1 MLSKEVDMQ
10 DTNAIYDIAVVG
22 AGINGVGIA
31 NDAVGRGLNVFV
43 CEKDD
48 LASHTSS
55 ASSKLIHG
63 GLRYLEQKEF
73 RLVREALLERE
84 VLLKK
89 APHLI
94 HPMRFIMPH
103 QPYLRPAWLIR
114 SGLFIYDYLAKRE
127 TLEGSELIYF
137 NADSPLKETISRG
150 FEYSDCTVDDARLVV
165 VNALQAHEL
174 GAQIRT
180 QTRCVSATQQEGVWC
195 LTLEHQKQQYQIKA
209 RVLVNATG
217 AWVTDFIQ
225 QQLLQTPKAGIRLVQ
240 GSHIVVKRLYPEHH
254 AFILQNDD
262 QRIVFVIP
270 YLDEYSLIGT
280 TDLEFEGDPNHVQ
293 ITEQETA
300 YLIDVIN
307 DHFKLQL
314 QLDDVISTYAGV
326 RALYDDES
334 AQASKITR
342 DYVLALSNEGEHE
355 APLLTVYGGKLT
367 TYRKLAEAA
376 LSQLKRYFP
385 QMKAEWTLQ
394 AKLPG
399 AEDFDSV
406 ELLRTELMQS
416 IQGLDLHTA
425 QRWAKTYGCRVW
437 QMLDEK
443 KTMQDLGQSF
453 GYGLYQQEVD
463 YLYRV
468 EWARHSQDILWRR
481 TKLGMKLN
489 IAEVRSLDMYLHDLH
504 QRRVQGDAA

>member
-1 MLSKEVDMQ
+1 
-10 DTNAIYDIAVVG
+10 
-22 AGINGVGIA
+22 
-31 NDAVGRGLNVFV
+31 
-43 CEKDD
+43 
-48 LASHTSS
+48 
-55 ASSKLIHG
+55 
-63 GLRYLEQKEF
+63 EQKEF

-103 QPYLRPAWLIR
+103 LPYLRPAWLIR

-127 TLEGSELIYF
+127 TLEGSELVHF
-137 NADSPLKETISRG
+137 NVDSPLKDTIKRG

-165 VNALQAHEL
+165 VNAIQAHEL

-180 QTRCVSATQQEGVWC
+180 QTRCISAVQQEGVWC
-195 LTLEHQKQQYQIKA
+195 LTLEHQKQHYQIKA
-209 RVLVNATG
+209 RTLVNATG

-225 QQLLQTPKAGIRLVQ
+225 QQLFQTPKAGIRLVQ
-240 GSHIVVKRLYPEHH
+240 GSHIIVKRLYPEPH

-280 TDLEFEGDPNHVQ
+280 TDVEFEGDANYVH

-314 QLDDVISTYAGV
+314 QPEDVISSFAGV
-326 RALYDDES
+326 RALYDDAS
-334 AQASKITR
+334 SQASKVTR
-342 DYVLALSNEGEHE
+342 DYVLAMSKPVADE
-355 APLLTVYGGKLT
+355 APLLSVYGGKLT

-376 LSQLKRYFP
+376 LLQLKRYFP
-385 QMKAEWTLQ
+385 HMKAEWTAE

-399 AEDFDSV
+399 AEGFSSV
-406 ELLRTELMQS
+406 EVLCAELMHE
-416 IQGLDLHTA
+416 IKGL
-425 QRWAKTYGCRVW
+425 
-437 QMLDEK
+437 E
-443 KTMQDLGQSF
+443 
-453 GYGLYQQEVD
+453 
-463 YLYRV
+463 
-468 EWARHSQDILWRR
+468 SQ
-481 TKLGMKLN
+481 T
-489 IAEVRSLDMYLHDLH
+489 
-504 QRRVQGDAA
+504 

>member
-1 MLSKEVDMQ
+1 MQ
-10 DTNAIYDIAVVG
+10 DTDAIYDIAVVG

-31 NDAVGRGLNVFV
+31 NDAVGRGLSVFV

-103 QPYLRPAWLIR
+103 LPYLRPAWLIR

-127 TLEGSELIYF
+127 TLEGSELVHF
-137 NADSPLKETISRG
+137 NVDSPLKDTIKRG
-150 FEYSDCTVDDARLVV
+150 FEYSDCIVDDARLVV
-165 VNALQAHEL
+165 VNAIQAHEL

-180 QTRCVSATQQEGVWC
+180 QTRCVSAVQQEGVWC
-195 LTLEHQKQQYQIKA
+195 LTLEHQKQHYQIKA
-209 RVLVNATG
+209 RSLVNATG

-225 QQLLQTPKAGIRLVQ
+225 QQLSQTPKAGIRLVQ
-240 GSHIVVKRLYPEHH
+240 GSHIIVKRLYPEPH

-280 TDLEFEGDPNHVQ
+280 TDVEFEGDANHVY

-314 QLDDVISTYAGV
+314 QQADVISSFAGV
-326 RALYDDES
+326 RALYDDAS
-334 AQASKITR
+334 AQASKVTR
-342 DYVLALSNEGEHE
+342 DYVLSMSKPVADE
-355 APLLTVYGGKLT
+355 APLLSVYGGKLT

-376 LSQLKRYFP
+376 LLQLKRYFP
-385 QMKAEWTLQ
+385 HMKAEWTAA

-399 AEDFDSV
+399 AEGFSSV
-406 ELLRTELMQS
+406 EVLCAELMHE
-416 IQGLDLHTA
+416 IKGLESQTA
-425 QRWAKTYGCRVW
+425 HRWANSYGSRVW
-437 QMLDEK
+437 HMLGENKDVQ
-443 KTMQDLGQSF
+443 TLGQSF
-453 GYGLYQQEVD
+453 GHGLYQQEVD
-463 YLYRV
+463 YVVKR
-468 EWARHSQDILWRR
+468 EWAISSEDILKRR
-481 TKLGMKLN
+481 TKLYLKFDALETQ
-489 IAEVRSLDMYLHDLH
+489 ALDIYLQDLH
-504 QRRVQGDAA
+504 LRRMQGDAA

>member
-1 MLSKEVDMQ
+1 MQ
-10 DTNAIYDIAVVG
+10 NTNAIYDIAVVG

-31 NDAVGRGLNVFV
+31 NDAVGRGLSVFV

-84 VLLKK
+84 ILLKK

-127 TLEGSELIYF
+127 TLQGSELIYF
-137 NADSPLKETISRG
+137 NADSPLKESISRG

-165 VNALQAHEL
+165 ANAIQAHEL

-180 QTRCVSATQQEGVWC
+180 QTRCVSAVQREGLWY

-209 RVLVNATG
+209 RALVNATG

-225 QQLLQTPKAGIRLVQ
+225 QQLAQTPKAGIRLVQ
-240 GSHIVVKRLYPEHH
+240 GSHIIVKRLYPEHH

-280 TDLEFEGDPNHVQ
+280 TDVEFVGDPNHVQ
-293 ITEQETA
+293 ITDEETA
-300 YLIDVIN
+300 YLVDVIN

-314 QLDDVISTYAGV
+314 QVEDVISTYAGV

-334 AQASKITR
+334 SQASKVTR
-342 DYVLALSNEGEHE
+342 DYILSLSDFVENE
-355 APLLTVYGGKLT
+355 APILSVYGGKLT

-376 LSQLKRYFP
+376 LLKLKRYFP
-385 QMKAEWTLQ
+385 QMKAEWT
-394 AKLPG
+394 ARTKLPG
-399 AEDFDSV
+399 AEDFVSV
-406 ELLRTELMQS
+406 QALRDELLQGV
-416 IQGLDLHTA
+416 QGLDMHTA

-443 KTMQDLGQSF
+443 RDMQDMGQAF

-468 EWARHSQDILWRR
+468 EWVRHSQDLLWRR
-481 TKLGMKLN
+481 TKLGMKLGP
-489 IAEVRSLDMYLHDLH
+489 AEVSALDVHLEVLH
-504 QRRVQGDAA
+504 QRRMQGDAA